1 MSKGLIYHKDGS
13 FTRPDT
19 DYRSFI
25 SREPGAEFPPEA
37 GRYALY
43 ISPGCPWAHRT
54 MIMRK
59 LKGLED
65 IIELIQVHPYLGQ
78 DGWYFSGE
86 MGSPPEDPL
95 HPGFTTLKQLYLS
108 NDPNFSGRYTVPLLW
123 DKKTDRPVNNE
134 SSELIVMFA
143 TEFDGLIPEHL
154 RESSKPDGGLYPA
167 NLKAE
172 IDAINKT
179 VYDTLNNGVYKVG
192 FARSQESYEE
202 NIGPLFETLR
212 ELDTWLSKTPY
223 LVGNGLTLADIR
235 LYPTIARFDA
245 AYNTAMLCTLD
256 TIRGGNYPNL
266 HRWLRRLFW
275 NADKH
280 GNAFYDTTA
289 PWLHYYPGGYADSRR
304 RIVFNADIPLI
315 IPKAPDVEILIPK
328 LEG

>member
-1 MSKGLIYHKDGS
+1 
-13 FTRPDT
+13 
-19 DYRSFI
+19 
-25 SREPGAEFPPEA
+25 
-37 GRYALY
+37 
-43 ISPGCPWAHRT
+43 

-86 MGSPPEDPL
+86 MGSPLEDPL
-95 HPGFTTLKQLYLS
+95 HPGFKTLKQLYMS
-108 NDPNFSGRYTVPLLW
+108 HDPNFSGRYTVPLLW
-123 DKKTDRPVNNE
+123 DKKSDRPVNNE

-143 TEFDGLIPEHL
+143 TEFDDLIPEHL
-154 RESSKPDGGLYPA
+154 RESSKPDGGLYPV

-179 VYDTLNNGVYKVG
+179 IYDTLNNGVYKVG

-212 ELDTWLSKTPY
+212 ELDTRLSKTPY
-223 LVGNGLTLADIR
+223 VVGNGLTLADIR

-266 HRWLRRLFW
+266 HAWLRRLFW

-280 GNAFYDTTA
+280 GSAFYDTTA

-328 LEG
+328 LAG